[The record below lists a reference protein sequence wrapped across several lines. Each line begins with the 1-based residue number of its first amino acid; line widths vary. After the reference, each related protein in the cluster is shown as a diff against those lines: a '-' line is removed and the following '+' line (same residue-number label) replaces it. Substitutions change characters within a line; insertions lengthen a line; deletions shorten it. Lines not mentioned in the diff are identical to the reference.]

1 MVQDFGLNIQDFPDL
16 KATLLSNTVKFYF
29 YTRYVQKRP
38 NEEDF
43 MDLSQIEDLFVGNEQ
58 LECLF
63 IEEMMNKKM
72 YCQAKGLMMR
82 HNLKEKV
89 KQWVID
95 ELNDPEIK
103 GTDERNPDKFGPIS
117 G

>member
-43 MDLSQIEDLFVGNEQ
+43 MDLSQIEDLFVGNE
-58 LECLF
+58 
-63 IEEMMNKKM
+63 
-72 YCQAKGLMMR
+72 
-82 HNLKEKV
+82 
-89 KQWVID
+89 
-95 ELNDPEIK
+95 
-103 GTDERNPDKFGPIS
+103 
-117 G
+117 